1 MPSSPSVKRLVG
13 KVAATE
19 KQPSTIDEFYFWT
32 REDFILNPFDV
43 VVVRHVNDSLTYGV
57 VEEISH
63 VTDSGS
69 FLANFISNDFGDLD
83 CAPPNTLRI
92 GMNYAKARVVGNTKD
107 VYIPVHNGSAV
118 SLGTPEEVCNAL
130 GLRQNEKNGVVC
142 GCLEMYG
149 SSDANRVELPV
160 YLNPDFLVGP
170 EGAHLNISGISG
182 LASKTS
188 YAMFLMNALQQA
200 SLQGRL
206 EKQSVAYIVLNV
218 KGRDLLTLDRPASD
232 LPPDAKSVYETLG
245 LELKPFR
252 QVKYFYPNGGSY
264 NPWNG
269 TYARSEVV
277 REQVEAG
284 QAFRYQ
290 YVFNEDKEN
299 LELLFSNVDDPQST
313 IESIV
318 HFILNEEGDFKAD
331 EVDNWEKLLK
341 EVGKMCESG
350 RATNKEISVM
360 SWRKFKRILHKSI
373 EKNPL
378 FTSYVDPGKQEIRLE
393 DAIKKIRKDDVY
405 VVDVAK
411 QDENMQAFVF
421 GSVMQAAQKLK
432 LGGFD
437 DELSEE
443 ERKAIPDRIVI
454 FVDELNK
461 YASSDSPKNSAILR
475 LLLDIAERG
484 RSLGL
489 VLFSAEQFKSAIHK
503 RVVGNC
509 STHAYGRTN
518 AIEIAD
524 KAYSFVPA
532 TFKNMMT
539 RLKQGEY
546 IVQNPIFNSMLK
558 IKFPRPL
565 YEQDKGATK

>member
-1 MPSSPSVKRLVG
+1 MPSSPSAKRLVG

-69 FLANFISNDFGDLD
+69 FLADFVSNDFGDLE
-83 CAPPNTLRI
+83 CSPPNTLRI

-107 VYIPVHNGSAV
+107 VYIPVRNGSPV
-118 SLGTPEEVCNAL
+118 SLGTAKEVCDAL

-160 YLNPDFLVGP
+160 YLNPDFLIGP

-218 KGRDLLTLDRPASD
+218 KGRDLLTLDRPAPN
-232 LPPDAKSVYETLG
+232 LPDDARRVYETLG
-245 LELKPFR
+245 LDATPFR
-252 QVKYFYPNGGSY
+252 QVKYFYPNGGSR
-264 NPWNG
+264 NPWSG
-269 TYARSEVV
+269 TYGRPEVI
-277 REQVEAG
+277 REQVQSG

-299 LELLFSNVDDPQST
+299 LELLFSSVDDPQNT

-318 HFILNEEGDFKAD
+318 HFILNEEGDFKAQL
-331 EVDNWEKLLK
+331 VDNWETLLQ
-341 EVGKMCESG
+341 EVGKMCASG

-378 FTSYVDPGKQEIRLE
+378 FTSYVEPSKQEVRLE
-393 DAIKKIRKDDVY
+393 DAIKKIRKNDVY

-437 DELSEE
+437 EELSEE
-443 ERKAIPDRIVI
+443 ERKSIPDRIVI